1 MPTKNFTDAKKILNC
16 HICWLLSSLWC
27 LYLVLERHLDVLW
40 DWIEFCWRW
49 FWVLRCVQYPT
60 KWPSRHFASLKRN
73 QNQLFSA
80 AEACQSTDQDRHK
93 SSRCLQWRL
102 STPHCQPHHQPH
114 RQPHHQPHRQPR
126 RQRCRQPRRQP
137 RDCEVRT
144 IMLFSIVIQISW
156 VFILTSSTLWLAWMK
171 SKNCWGTRKDNNLI
185 FCFCSAEDLFP
196 IYEKIR
202 LPIFTTLSPGSQ
214 AVCCFCP
221 NIPAQ
226 PRFTTNGEEAFF
238 GSRFMVH
245 TLAWEEGFP
254 REKHQQ
260 GGENAQ
266 YVIKHYSNTIFSFEP
281 RFFLFFSSCKGK
293 VIVGT
298 NQRK

>member
-27 LYLVLERHLDVLW
+27 LYLVLKRHLDVLW

-137 RDCEVRT
+137 HCQPRDCEVRT

-185 FCFCSAEDLFP
+185 FCFCSAEICFP
-196 IYEKIR
+196 YMRRSAYQSLPPWAEPAR
-202 LPIFTTLSPGSQ
+202 QFAVFVPIFRPSQGLPPTGRKLFLAQGLWQTCLGRRLSKRKTPTRGRKCTICDQTL
-214 AVCCFCP
+214 
-221 NIPAQ
+221 
-226 PRFTTNGEEAFF
+226 
-238 GSRFMVH
+238 
-245 TLAWEEGFP
+245 L
-254 REKHQQ
+254 KHD
-260 GGENAQ
+260 
-266 YVIKHYSNTIFSFEP
+266 IFIWTKIFSI
-281 RFFLFFSSCKGK
+281 FFKL
-293 VIVGT
+293 
-298 NQRK
+298 QRKGNCGD